1 MDLPTK
7 RSGQVT
13 GDQESTALQVAK
25 EAGIDADCVWAGVS
39 PDEKQGI
46 IRDMKAAGEKVAMV
60 GDGINDSPALA
71 TADVGIAMASGTD
84 VAVEAADIVIMRSLL
99 DVPAALHL
107 TRTIF
112 RRIKLN
118 LWWAC
123 MYNVI
128 GIPFAMGFFLPF
140 GLHLHPM
147 AAGAAMAASSVSVV
161 CSSLLIKFW
170 KRPVWMTEAGVG
182 EVGGKTMFR
191 DKHSWWRFWQRG
203 RGAGYEPLRDEEQ
216 S

>member
-1 MDLPTK
+1 M
-7 RSGQVT
+7 
-13 GDQESTALQVAK
+13 AK
-25 EAGIDADCVWAGVS
+25 EAGIDADCVWFGVS
-39 PDEKQGI
+39 PNEKQDI
-46 IRDMKAAGEKVAMV
+46 IREMKTAGEKVAMV

-84 VAVEAADIVIMRSLL
+84 VAVEAADIVIMRSLI

-107 TRTIF
+107 SRTIF

-123 MYNVI
+123 MYNVV

-161 CSSLLIKFW
+161 CSSLLLKFW
-170 KRPVWMTEAGVG
+170 RRPAWMTEAGVE
-182 EVGGKTMFR
+182 EVEGKIAFR
-191 DKHSWWRFWQRG
+191 DEHAWWQFWRHGGLLRG
-203 RGAGYEPLRDEEQ
+203 GAGYEPLRDEER